1 MEFPAISQ
9 TETPFLC
16 EMYNLIVERIDTE
29 GYFEFPVK
37 RLAVNFD
44 VSKTRVR
51 SALTQLEK
59 RGIIRKGKSQG
70 RTPAKHKLLSNPVPP
85 IPPNSKK
92 EASSRDTP
100 VPPVSNSS
108 SKPCSPKSLKIP
120 TLDKNAPTLVTN
132 SPPYFL
138 LYWGGNNNNIIYC
151 FMDKKQATGETQPFF
166 KKTGG
171 ELIPRRSMEE
181 ATTTE
186 EKVLVVG
193 KEYQTKNPGGLF
205 SPKNI
210 MNELN
215 LSFGEV
221 AEILTQLLASKKV
234 FQYQPG
240 GWGVV

>member
-1 MEFPAISQ
+1 MGLTKLQHDLISILFNQVDKTEINITLRRLTKLVDKSPEAI
-9 TETPFLC
+9 
-16 EMYNLIVERIDTE
+16 R
-29 GYFEFPVK
+29 K
-37 RLAVNFD
+37 
-44 VSKTRVR
+44 
-51 SALTQLEK
+51 ALNGLVDKSIIHLEK
-59 RGIIRKGKSQG
+59 GHG
-70 RTPAKHKLLSNPVPP
+70 RTPNRITLRLTKRELTKLV
-85 IPPNSKK
+85 
-92 EASSRDTP
+92 D
-100 VPPVSNSS
+100 
-108 SKPCSPKSLKIP
+108 KSDNLKV
-120 TLDKNAPTLVTN
+120 DKNTESSEISTSRESQQSLQTPLSVLSPLPKKFPTKE
-132 SPPYFL
+132 SPPPTIL
-138 LYWGGNNNNIIYC
+138 RMVGKNIYNL
-151 FMDKKQATGETQPFF
+151 FSPPQNHSTGETQPFF

-171 ELIPRRSMEE
+171 ELIPRSIEE
-181 ATTTE
+181 ATTAE